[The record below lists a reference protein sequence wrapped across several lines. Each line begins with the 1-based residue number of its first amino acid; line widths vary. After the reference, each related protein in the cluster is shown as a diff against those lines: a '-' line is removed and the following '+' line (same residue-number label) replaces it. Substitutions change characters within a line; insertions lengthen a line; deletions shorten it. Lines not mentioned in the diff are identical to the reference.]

1 MIIEQ
6 SPGEVIDRLTILEI
20 KLARISDP
28 SLRRHVVVEHDR
40 LLAALAASQAIEGVD
55 SLRAELKSV
64 NESLW
69 DVEDALRD
77 HERRNEFGDMFVER
91 ARSVYRLNDRRSAI
105 KRLINELAGSAVS
118 DVKSYAP
125 Y

>member
-20 KLARISDP
+20 KLARIGDP
-28 SLRRHVVVEHDR
+28 ALCRPVTVEYER
-40 LLAALAASQAIEGVD
+40 LLAAVAASQRIEGVEP
-55 SLRAELKSV
+55 LRSELKLV

-77 HERRNEFGDMFVER
+77 HERRKDFGDSFVAH

-105 KRLINELAGSAVS
+105 KRRINEIAGSASS
-118 DVKSYAP
+118 DVKSYTP